1 MTDWISNMPAA
12 MFLFLDIFKPESI
25 IEYGGLA
32 LLLLVI
38 FAESGL
44 FFAFFLPGDSLLF
57 IAGLLCKSHL
67 QIPVWLLII
76 LIIVSAIAGTLT
88 GFAFGK
94 MARLYMTN
102 KKENFFYKK
111 KYLEIT
117 QRFYDR
123 HGMSAFIIGRFLPIV
138 RTFMPILAGIVNI
151 NSHRFIKYNILGIC
165 LWVISIVSAGHLL
178 GNAFPAIVNY
188 LEIIVIGLIL
198 ITTFPIVMTWIKSKN
213 NGVLEKR

>member
-1 MTDWISNMPAA
+1 MSNMPAA

-76 LIIVSAIAGTLT
+76 LIIVVAIAGTLT

-94 MARLYMTN
+94 VARQYLAN
-102 KKENFFYKK
+102 KKENLFYKK

-117 QRFYDR
+117 QRFYDK

-138 RTFMPILAGIVNI
+138 RTFMPILAGVVNI
-151 NSHRFIKYNILGIC
+151 NSNRFIKYNILGIC

-198 ITTFPIVMTWIKSKN
+198 ITTFPIVITWIRSKN

>member
-1 MTDWISNMPAA
+1 MTSAEL
-12 MFLFLDIFKPESI
+12 LFLDIFKPESI

-32 LLLLVI
+32 LLLLVV

-67 QIPVWLLII
+67 DIPLWLLMI
-76 LIIVSAIAGTLT
+76 LLIVTAFLGTMT
-88 GFAFGK
+88 GYGFGK
-94 MARLYMTN
+94 LAKQYLAR

-111 KYLEIT
+111 KYLEVT
-117 QRFYDR
+117 QQFYDK

-151 NSHRFIKYNILGIC
+151 NSQRFIKYNIIGIC
-165 LWVISIVSAGHLL
+165 LWVLSIVTTGHLL
-178 GNAFPAIVNY
+178 GKAFPNIIDY

-198 ITTFPIVMTWIKSKN
+198 VSTTPVVMTWLKNKN
-213 NGVLEKR
+213 NNNSVLGKEIK